1 MLVSIHPACPHFS
14 CKGMGG
20 ESAFFSSVL
29 PSSFFTKLLLFYSL
43 CALGGSMNELLVC
56 KGFRTS
62 LLQLFSSDGRPRL
75 LEVQLSHPSLVLA
88 VRIPAFPMAP
98 RLMYPVSPFECT
110 GADLPCLWETLE
122 VKIFKVKG
130 SQSIIFT
137 LMDLWRQKSEREYTE
152 FAAACVLSHSAKAL
166 LCPA

>member
-1 MLVSIHPACPHFS
+1 MKLLLLAALRWQVGASPQLLVCRYS
-14 CKGMGG
+14 CLQRGHTCCFFCSVLLMCLKECLCLYIQAVPILAVKGWVQ
-20 ESAFFSSVL
+20 SLLFFFSVL

-75 LEVQLSHPSLVLA
+75 LEVQLSQPSSVLA

-110 GADLPCLWETLE
+110 GADLPCL
-122 VKIFKVKG
+122 
-130 SQSIIFT
+130 
-137 LMDLWRQKSEREYTE
+137 
-152 FAAACVLSHSAKAL
+152 
-166 LCPA
+166 